1 MARYLDELIEKYNAG
16 EIDDESIC
24 DNITRIT
31 NKEEYIN
38 DVNENR
44 KKTALANKYAY
55 LKYDK
60 SPEDIIIGWE
70 EDEMILHFISWIKSI
85 LPEKDWFMFKSYT
98 LGNITHRQLGRMVG
112 KSENATR
119 KKMSQIRKKINRL
132 IPSYTE
138 QFGDI
143 KEYLRH

>member
-16 EIDDESIC
+16 EIDDEAIC

-44 KKTALANKYAY
+44 KKTALTNKYAY
-55 LKYDK
+55 LKYGK

-70 EDEMILHFISWIKSI
+70 EDEMILHFINWIKSI
-85 LPEKDWFMFKSYT
+85 LPEEDWFMFKSYT
-98 LGNITHRQLGRMVG
+98 LENITHRQLGKIVG

-119 KKMSQIRKKINRL
+119 KRMSQIRKKINRL

-143 KEYLRH
+143 QEYLRH